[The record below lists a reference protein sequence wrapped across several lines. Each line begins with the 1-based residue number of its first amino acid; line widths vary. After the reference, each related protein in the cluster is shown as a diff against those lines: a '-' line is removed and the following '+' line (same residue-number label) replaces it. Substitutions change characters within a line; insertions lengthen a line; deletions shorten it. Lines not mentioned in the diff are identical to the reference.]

1 MKIRQKFILL
11 AGVIGALMAIVSIIG
26 YYTANKNLNES
37 VEQELTATMNSEA
50 NDLSGWLREKKAA
63 ATYGATV
70 LSGYNGDMARIQDP
84 KASALHVNDKD
95 ILEFTVGTP
104 SYNHSYYAGDGSK
117 PAPSR
122 PWYQKAVSEGKTV
135 FTEVYEDSNTKKPVV
150 SAAAPIRNGG
160 ETIGAGRV
168 DISLDT
174 LNEQIQNIKY
184 HDEGTGYIIDTKG
197 VVLAATGETQPSTSL
212 WEGKDGWAMH
222 KDDIE
227 TKDRGYYVVDF
238 EGQKYVD
245 TFVKVPETGWVI
257 CLSIP
262 YEKVFGAVSG
272 LRMAYI
278 VLTLI
283 GLARVVLACGM
294 FSRRIT
300 VPTAKRSARSST
312 PFPASPSSSRTF
324 STWSTTSTRRWATST
339 TRCRRSRTV
348 RTTSSRQSMPS
359 TPSAAR
365 RRTARRRFRPRRRSN
380 PPRTKKSPPHPSPSR
395 SWPKTCKIRSASSN
409 TDDKMI
415 RIPI

>member
-160 ETIGAGRV
+160 ETIGAG
-168 DISLDT
+168 
-174 LNEQIQNIKY
+174 
-184 HDEGTGYIIDTKG
+184 
-197 VVLAATGETQPSTSL
+197 
-212 WEGKDGWAMH
+212 
-222 KDDIE
+222 
-227 TKDRGYYVVDF
+227 
-238 EGQKYVD
+238 
-245 TFVKVPETGWVI
+245 WVI

-283 GLARVVLACGM
+283 GLALVVLACGM

-380 PPRTKKSPPHPSPSR
+380 PPRTKKSPP
-395 SWPKTCKIRSASSN
+395 
-409 TDDKMI
+409 
-415 RIPI
+415 